1 MGSFCCLFIET
12 PCFMKILNLALAA
25 IFVLFAA
32 VQYNDPDPIHWMAL
46 YLFVA
51 GVCGF
56 AAFGKY
62 NKYVLWAGMA
72 VCAVWL
78 ALTAHDFIDWIKM
91 GEPSIVSEMKATEP
105 HIELTRE
112 FLGVAI
118 CLVVLIWQAW
128 RSQR

>member
-1 MGSFCCLFIET
+1 
-12 PCFMKILNLALAA
+12 MKIANLILAVLFA
-25 IFVLFAA
+25 LFAA
-32 VQYNDPDPIHWMAL
+32 VQYNDPDPLHWMAL

-56 AAFGKY
+56 AAFGKS
-62 NKYVLWAGMA
+62 NKYVLWAGIA

-78 ALTAHDFIDWIKM
+78 AFTLHDFIDWVKM

-112 FLGVAI
+112 FLGVAV
-118 CLVVLIWQAW
+118 CLIALIWQVW
-128 RSQR
+128 RRKKAIHPTENLT